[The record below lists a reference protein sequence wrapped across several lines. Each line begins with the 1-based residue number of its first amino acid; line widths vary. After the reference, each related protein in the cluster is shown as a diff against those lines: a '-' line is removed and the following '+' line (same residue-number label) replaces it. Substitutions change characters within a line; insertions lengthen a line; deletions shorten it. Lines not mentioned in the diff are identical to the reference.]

1 MGANSTKDDLLEEAN
16 LKAKLID
23 LETAKLRKA
32 KLVTTQIATLNAE
45 ARATE
50 VAAKAAQDLKDKEK
64 DAAELEAAKKLVELK
79 GQIATALALSEDEKR
94 ALEITKIQAH

>member
-1 MGANSTKDDLLEEAN
+1 MQLEEDITNKEIEAAELRLQAKIAENAQANSTKEDLLEEAN

-32 KLVTTQIATLNAE
+32 KLVTTQIAALNAE

-50 VAAKAAQDLKDKEK
+50 AAADCS
-64 DAAELEAAKKLVELK
+64 
-79 GQIATALALSEDEKR
+79 TRFKR
-94 ALEITKIQAH
+94 